1 MHQCFVHVHAIFARF
16 FVFFALFSVSICAL
30 CFFVWAASYDGL
42 MPPLAACHCNNS
54 YALAMLC
61 VYLANE
67 LSLSPRIRKFRQRWR
82 HCFQRTMSFLFW
94 LVVAETWVE
103 FGFDGNMTLFAASLC
118 LLVAGNTAFLL
129 HFYLPPPTAQNYS
142 LRNGPHN
149 RQLPDRISRITD
161 CNFTVRML
169 YRNIY
174 IDIYIF

>member
-1 MHQCFVHVHAIFARF
+1 MYTWQI
-16 FVFFALFSVSICAL
+16 
-30 CFFVWAASYDGL
+30 
-42 MPPLAACHCNNS
+42 N
-54 YALAMLC
+54 
-61 VYLANE
+61 
-67 LSLSPRIRKFRQRWR
+67 SLSPRIRKFRQRWR

-94 LVVAETWVE
+94 LVFAETWVE

-118 LLVAGNTAFLL
+118 LLVAGNTTFLL

-142 LRNGPHN
+142 LRNRPHN

-174 IDIYIF
+174 WHLYILDLRFVLFLCTIAVWQFAINEYVCYVMLKCCCCYPSRRQPRRG